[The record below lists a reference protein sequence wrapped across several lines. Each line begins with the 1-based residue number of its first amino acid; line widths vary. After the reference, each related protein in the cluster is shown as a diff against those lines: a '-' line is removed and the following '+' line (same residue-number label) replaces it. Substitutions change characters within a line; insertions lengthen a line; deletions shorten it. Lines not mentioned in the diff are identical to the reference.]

1 MKSTMTTPASA
12 AVQRH
17 RFGLPGWDSGLT
29 TIRARLYV
37 AFGFAAGTTV
47 IGSLIALYAFTTIGS
62 TTTEIVSRSL
72 PATVESLRLA
82 EETSELVASA
92 PRLMTAED
100 EKRRAVVSGEIS
112 ERTRSLAE
120 RIERLRLLIGS
131 RNTEIQSAEMAMT
144 ERLNALDRAV
154 TERIAVSRQRQ
165 SMALSIRAAHESLL
179 EAVTPVI
186 DDANFELMTASAAS
200 RTATTDLLEY
210 LRRLLEIEG
219 EVNLLAGL
227 LTEASMVTER
237 ARLQPLRDLIDAAR
251 RKIETNLQA
260 LADREQRDKL
270 TALYERLA
278 AMAGQEGLIA
288 LRARELSSQQEAQVA
303 FMATQSEAM
312 KLKQAVGAVLE
323 QQGDR
328 VQTISARA
336 GEQIRSGRFLL
347 IALSITAL
355 VAAGLIAWLYVGR
368 NIAQRLSFLSG
379 AMRRIASGDL
389 SGEITEGGRDE
400 IADMARTLLVFRKAT
415 AEVAAARRSEADRA
429 QESEVRRQQM
439 ETATRNF
446 ELAVSEIVGALDRA
460 SEAMDSSARVMT
472 ERAGRNQT
480 EALTTAAASE
490 QATRNVENVAGATE
504 EIAQTTDH
512 IAAQVRD
519 SASIVRQAA
528 EEAQAITAAVEGL
541 AHSVGQIGDVSNLI
555 RGIAAQT
562 NLLALNATIEAARAG
577 EAGRGFAVVAQEVKS
592 LAAQTGKATEDIA
605 QQISSIEQTTSRAVD
620 AMKTIAGTI
629 ARLDE
634 IAHVVA
640 AAVEQQEAVTQDIA
654 RNASAAAQGTRAV
667 SANIGQVSHTAR
679 EMDQVAST
687 VLNAAGELSSRS
699 DKLRREVERFL
710 TQVRAA

>member
-12 AVQRH
+12 AVQRR
-17 RFGLPGWDSGLT
+17 RFRLPGWDSGVT

-37 AFGFAAGTTV
+37 AFCFAAGTTV

-186 DDANFELMTASAAS
+186 DDANFELMTASTAS
-200 RTATTDLLEY
+200 RTATTDLLEC
-210 LRRLLEIEG
+210 LRRLLEVEG
-219 EVNLLAGL
+219 EVNLLAG

-288 LRARELSSQQEAQVA
+288 LR
-303 FMATQSEAM
+303 
-312 KLKQAVGAVLE
+312 
-323 QQGDR
+323 D
-328 VQTISARA
+328 
-336 GEQIRSGRFLL
+336 
-347 IALSITAL
+347 
-355 VAAGLIAWLYVGR
+355 
-368 NIAQRLSFLSG
+368 
-379 AMRRIASGDL
+379 AS
-389 SGEITEGGRDE
+389 
-400 IADMARTLLVFRKAT
+400 
-415 AEVAAARRSEADRA
+415 
-429 QESEVRRQQM
+429 
-439 ETATRNF
+439 
-446 ELAVSEIVGALDRA
+446 
-460 SEAMDSSARVMT
+460 
-472 ERAGRNQT
+472 
-480 EALTTAAASE
+480 
-490 QATRNVENVAGATE
+490 
-504 EIAQTTDH
+504 
-512 IAAQVRD
+512 
-519 SASIVRQAA
+519 
-528 EEAQAITAAVEGL
+528 
-541 AHSVGQIGDVSNLI
+541 
-555 RGIAAQT
+555 
-562 NLLALNATIEAARAG
+562 
-577 EAGRGFAVVAQEVKS
+577 
-592 LAAQTGKATEDIA
+592 
-605 QQISSIEQTTSRAVD
+605 
-620 AMKTIAGTI
+620 
-629 ARLDE
+629 
-634 IAHVVA
+634 
-640 AAVEQQEAVTQDIA
+640 
-654 RNASAAAQGTRAV
+654 
-667 SANIGQVSHTAR
+667 
-679 EMDQVAST
+679 
-687 VLNAAGELSSRS
+687 
-699 DKLRREVERFL
+699 
-710 TQVRAA
+710 